1 MTFVCAS
8 LDRRAIAPPPPYV
21 HSECVFL
28 SHLRAR
34 QRRPE
39 ACAERSQRHPPPCV
53 ASTREW
59 HALPL
64 YAKGRSG
71 KVWAFTG
78 AASATKS
85 AATVIIRNIACSA
98 SWILELLARAILALT
113 CSRVSVRAD
122 RGEAAAAPRAG
133 DSPFRLQGGTLLSF
147 HTWTT
152 TRCPSSQQW
161 HRRFGHPRSWGR
173 SPSDRER

>member
-78 AASATKS
+78 AASATKK
-85 AATVIIRNIACSA
+85 APTGLTLNIPCCRSC
-98 SWILELLARAILALT
+98 LL
-113 CSRVSVRAD
+113 
-122 RGEAAAAPRAG
+122 
-133 DSPFRLQGGTLLSF
+133 Q
-147 HTWTT
+147 
-152 TRCPSSQQW
+152 
-161 HRRFGHPRSWGR
+161 
-173 SPSDRER
+173 

>member
-78 AASATKS
+78 AARATKS

-113 CSRVSVRAD
+113 CSRGSVRAD
-122 RGEAAAAPRAG
+122 RGEAPAPPPPAA
-133 DSPFRLQGGTLLSF
+133 S
-147 HTWTT
+147 
-152 TRCPSSQQW
+152 
-161 HRRFGHPRSWGR
+161 
-173 SPSDRER
+173 